1 MILGRTQMGSG
12 SNFGITSITRAGL
25 GKTGLLSSASQ
36 LLLQHVGVS
45 WRISM
50 NKKVSGEAVDPS
62 PRATLGKRLQESEVK
77 I

>member
-12 SNFGITSITRAGL
+12 SNFGITSINRGGL

-36 LLLQHVGVS
+36 LLLWYVGVS
-45 WRISM
+45 WRICM
-50 NKKVSGEAVDPS
+50 NKKVSGEAVEPS
-62 PRATLGKRLQESEVK
+62 PRTTLGKRLQETEVK